1 MQLWKISAIIKVS
14 KQPESLQAVKR
25 KSAVAMSFR
34 MFVCNPCSMSEI
46 KKETTSMPDQEGNI
60 YRVTELVGT
69 SRTGFDDAVR
79 RAIERAQKTLRHVQW
94 FEVKEQ
100 RGRIMADGIE
110 YQVTIEIGFILEG

>member
-1 MQLWKISAIIKVS
+1 MIKVS
-14 KQPESLQAVKR
+14 KRPENLQTV
-25 KSAVAMSFR
+25 
-34 MFVCNPCSMSEI
+34 

-100 RGRIMADGIE
+100 RGRILADGIE
-110 YQVTIEIGFILEG
+110 YQVTVEIGFTLES